1 MYRIG
6 EFSHLCE
13 TTIKTLRHYDK
24 INLLKPTK
32 VDNFTGY
39 RYYEEDQIKT
49 LEKIKQLQYAGFSLK
64 DIKDLLKETN
74 KEKLNKQIE
83 IIKEEN
89 SKKIMILQKMKNN
102 MTKQTVELITNPN
115 FLIVGKITTIKDR
128 NSIAKVIEQVDKKQ
142 NNDLKKYDMII
153 ENYEKGYK
161 EKNINCFIG
170 RIIPESLK
178 NYPDV
183 LLEYK
188 KKGLIFLNSNKV
200 DNVLHAEVKE
210 SVTETYKEMIEYAS
224 KNNIQIRGKFQ
235 EVYSKDK
242 IDIYVEAYDLNIEN
256 EDELLH
262 RNNLKNK
269 IKDVHDKEFIGTWVL
284 QGEVTELQGNFNP
297 LKKHYYPD
305 TKYKIL
311 ELNKDGT
318 TNFENITWK
327 EDYLII
333 KENNITYYSYLIK
346 PKRKLFKKYMR
357 VLIKQKESNAR
368 PYCYY
373 YKKIK

>member
-305 TKYKIL
+305 TKYEIL

>member
-357 VLIKQKESNAR
+357 ILIKQKESNAR

>member
-256 EDELLH
+256 EDELFY

-269 IKDVHDKEFIGTWVL
+269 IKDIHDKEFIGTWVL

-305 TKYKIL
+305 TKYEIL

>member
-1 MYRIG
+1 
-6 EFSHLCE
+6 
-13 TTIKTLRHYDK
+13 
-24 INLLKPTK
+24 
-32 VDNFTGY
+32 
-39 RYYEEDQIKT
+39 
-49 LEKIKQLQYAGFSLK
+49 
-64 DIKDLLKETN
+64 
-74 KEKLNKQIE
+74 
-83 IIKEEN
+83 
-89 SKKIMILQKMKNN
+89 MKNN

-256 EDELLH
+256 EDELFY

-269 IKDVHDKEFIGTWVL
+269 IKDIHEKEFIGTWVL

-327 EDYLII
+327 ADYLII

>member
-24 INLLKPTK
+24 INLLKTSK
-32 VDNFTGY
+32 IDDFTGY

-102 MTKQTVELITNPN
+102 MTKQAVELITNPN
-115 FLIVGKITTIKDR
+115 FLIVGKITTIKERD
-128 NSIAKVIEQVDKKQ
+128 SIKKVIEQLDKKQ
-142 NNDLKKYDMII
+142 DNHFKKYDMII
-153 ENYEKGYK
+153 ENYEKGY
-161 EKNINCFIG
+161 EDKNINCLIG
-170 RIIPESLK
+170 RIIPEHLK
-178 NYPDV
+178 DNPNT

-188 KKGLIFLNSNKV
+188 KKGFIITNSNKV
-200 DNVLHAEVKE
+200 QTVLHAEVKE
-210 SVTETYKEMIEYAS
+210 TVTETYKEIIEYAS
-224 KNNIQIRGKFQ
+224 KNNIQIRGNFQ

-242 IDIYVEAYDLNIEN
+242 IDIYVEAYDLSIEN
-256 EDELLH
+256 EDELHH
-262 RNNLKNK
+262 RENIKNR
-269 IKDVHDKEFIGTWVL
+269 IKNIHEKEYIGTWSL
-284 QGEVTELQGNFNP
+284 QGEITELPRNFNP
-297 LKKHYYPD
+297 KKKHYYPD

-311 ELNKDGT
+311 ELNKDGS
-318 TNFENITWK
+318 TNFENVTWK
-327 EDYLII
+327 ENYLII
-333 KENNITYYSYLIK
+333 NENNITYYSHLYK
-346 PKRKLFKKYMR
+346 PERKLFNKYMR
-357 VLIKQKESNAR
+357 VLINQKESNSR
-368 PYCYY
+368 PYYYY

>member
-224 KNNIQIRGKFQ
+224 KNNIQIRGNFQ
-235 EVYSKDK
+235 KV
-242 IDIYVEAYDLNIEN
+242 
-256 EDELLH
+256 
-262 RNNLKNK
+262 
-269 IKDVHDKEFIGTWVL
+269 
-284 QGEVTELQGNFNP
+284 
-297 LKKHYYPD
+297 
-305 TKYKIL
+305 
-311 ELNKDGT
+311 
-318 TNFENITWK
+318 
-327 EDYLII
+327 
-333 KENNITYYSYLIK
+333 
-346 PKRKLFKKYMR
+346 
-357 VLIKQKESNAR
+357 
-368 PYCYY
+368 
-373 YKKIK
+373 

>member
-170 RIIPESLK
+170 RIIPKSLK

-224 KNNIQIRGKFQ
+224 KNNIQIRGRFQ

-242 IDIYVEAYDLNIEN
+242 TDIYVEAYDLNIEN

-269 IKDVHDKEFIGTWVL
+269 IKDIHDKEFIGTWVL

-305 TKYKIL
+305 TKYEIL

>member
-224 KNNIQIRGKFQ
+224 KNNIQIRGRFQ

-305 TKYKIL
+305 TKYEIL

>member
-269 IKDVHDKEFIGTWVL
+269 IKDIHDKEFIGTWVL

-305 TKYKIL
+305 TKYEIL

>member
-224 KNNIQIRGKFQ
+224 KNNIQIRGRFQ

-256 EDELLH
+256 EDELFY

-305 TKYKIL
+305 TKYEIL

>member
-224 KNNIQIRGKFQ
+224 KNNIQIRGRFQ

-256 EDELLH
+256 EDELLY

-305 TKYKIL
+305 TKYEIL

>member
-1 MYRIG
+1 MNVKEMEAIIEAILFTMG
-6 EFSHLCE
+6 ES
-13 TTIKTLRHYDK
+13 
-24 INLLKPTK
+24 
-32 VDNFTGY
+32 
-39 RYYEEDQIKT
+39 
-49 LEKIKQLQYAGFSLK
+49 
-64 DIKDLLKETN
+64 
-74 KEKLNKQIE
+74 
-83 IIKEEN
+83 
-89 SKKIMILQKMKNN
+89 
-102 MTKQTVELITNPN
+102 VE
-115 FLIVGKITTIKDR
+115 VGR
-128 NSIAKVIEQVDKKQ
+128 IAKVIEQVDKKQ

-256 EDELLH
+256 EDELFY

-269 IKDVHDKEFIGTWVL
+269 IKDIHDKEFIGTWVL

-327 EDYLII
+327 ADYLII

>member
-224 KNNIQIRGKFQ
+224 KNNIQIRGNFQ

-256 EDELLH
+256 EDELLY

-269 IKDVHDKEFIGTWVL
+269 IKDIHDKEFIGTWVL

-297 LKKHYYPD
+297 LKKHYYPE
-305 TKYKIL
+305 TKYEIL

>member
-24 INLLKPTK
+24 INLLKPSK
-32 VDNFTGY
+32 VDDFTGY

-210 SVTETYKEMIEYAS
+210 SVTETYKEIIEYAS
-224 KNNIQIRGKFQ
+224 KNNIQIRGNFQ

-242 IDIYVEAYDLNIEN
+242 IDIYVEAYDLSIEN
-256 EDELLH
+256 EDELYH
-262 RNNLKNK
+262 RENIKNR
-269 IKDVHDKEFIGTWVL
+269 IKDIHEKEYIGTWSL
-284 QGEVTELQGNFNP
+284 QGEITELPRNFNP
-297 LKKHYYPD
+297 KKKHYYPD
-305 TKYKIL
+305 TKYEIL
-311 ELNKDGT
+311 ELNKDGS
-318 TNFENITWK
+318 TNFENVTWK
-327 EDYLII
+327 ENYLII
-333 KENNITYYSYLIK
+333 KENNITYYSHLFK
-346 PKRKLFKKYMR
+346 PERKLFNKYMR
-357 VLIKQKESNAR
+357 VLINQKESNAR
-368 PYCYY
+368 PYYYY

>member
-269 IKDVHDKEFIGTWVL
+269 IKDIHDKEFIGTWVL

-305 TKYKIL
+305 TKYEIL

-327 EDYLII
+327 ADYLII
-333 KENNITYYSYLIK
+333 KENDITYYSYLIK

>member
-224 KNNIQIRGKFQ
+224 KNNIQIRGSFQ

-269 IKDVHDKEFIGTWVL
+269 IKDIHDKEFIGTWVL

-305 TKYKIL
+305 TKYEIL

-327 EDYLII
+327 ADYLII

>member
-224 KNNIQIRGKFQ
+224 KNNIQIRGRFQ

-256 EDELLH
+256 EDELLY

-305 TKYKIL
+305 TKYEIL

-327 EDYLII
+327 ADYLII

>member
-224 KNNIQIRGKFQ
+224 KNNIQIRGRFQ

-269 IKDVHDKEFIGTWVL
+269 IKDIHDKEFIGTWVL

-305 TKYKIL
+305 TKYEIL

-327 EDYLII
+327 ADYLII

>member
-224 KNNIQIRGKFQ
+224 KNNIQIRGRFQ

-269 IKDVHDKEFIGTWVL
+269 IKDIHDKEFIGTWVL

-305 TKYKIL
+305 TKYEIL

>member
-256 EDELLH
+256 EDELFY

-269 IKDVHDKEFIGTWVL
+269 IKDIHDKEFIGTWVL

-327 EDYLII
+327 ADYLII

>member
-74 KEKLNKQIE
+74 EEKLNKQIE
-83 IIKEEN
+83 NIKEEN

-188 KKGLIFLNSNKV
+188 KKGLIFLNSDKIKT
-200 DNVLHAEVKE
+200 VLHAEVKE

-224 KNNIQIRGKFQ
+224 KNNIQIRGNFQ

-256 EDELLH
+256 EDELFH

-269 IKDVHDKEFIGTWVL
+269 IKDIHDKEFIGTWVL

-305 TKYKIL
+305 TKYEIL

>member
-224 KNNIQIRGKFQ
+224 KNNIQIRGNFQ

-256 EDELLH
+256 EDELLY

-269 IKDVHDKEFIGTWVL
+269 IKDIHDKEFIGTWVL

-305 TKYKIL
+305 TKYEIL